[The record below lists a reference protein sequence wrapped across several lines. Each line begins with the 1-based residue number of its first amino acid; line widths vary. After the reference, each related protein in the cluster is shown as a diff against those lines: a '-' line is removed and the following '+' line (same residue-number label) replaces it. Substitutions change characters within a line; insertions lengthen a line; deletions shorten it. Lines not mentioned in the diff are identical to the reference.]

1 MDSERK
7 WTRGP
12 ARVAVWVIVG
22 ALPMAG
28 LASLL
33 LRSQLDPH
41 IENYPLHFVV
51 FGIVGAVAF
60 ALGYAAGEAA
70 NRRGDARILLLSLA
84 FMATGG
90 FLLLHAIGTPT
101 VLFAEEHAGFQVAIP
116 VGLVLSAVFAMG
128 SGFVDARPELADA
141 VIRHRGLLRG
151 GVLAAMA
158 GWFGWTVANLPPFGG
173 PNSEAATSR
182 LLTVFAVLGTAVYAV
197 AALRYWRLFR
207 NRRSWLAAAVVACFV
222 LLAQAMIGVAVTG
235 ERKWHASWWE
245 WHGLILLAYAVVG
258 LAVRREWADE
268 RFRRLYLP
276 TTRERYEDVSVLFAD
291 LVGFTGFAERSSPAR
306 AAGVLDA
313 YWGIAAPLITQ
324 RFGGEVEKFIG
335 DGIMARF
342 NVMGDQPDHAIR
354 AASAALA
361 LQREVAALVAR
372 HPDWP
377 RMRVGVN
384 SGTVLVREIGS
395 DGYVAYPSVGDAVN
409 TGARLES
416 LAPAGGVLIGHETY
430 LKLPPGTVVEKR
442 TGLRLRGK
450 DDTVDAYVL
459 HALPWAPGDNHRVE
473 GEEMFG
479 DLMSFETLRRQQE
492 RELEVQLSRKRFEP
506 RDTAPSGWR
515 AALAARLWDSARKRS
530 SLDRKRTALGRIP
543 LFAGLPQESF
553 ELLARNAE
561 VVAVPAGIDVIRE
574 GEAGHEFF
582 AIAAGDVEIS
592 KKGRRVAT
600 ERAGGVFGEIALLR
614 GIPRT
619 ATVTTTAP
627 SQLFVLHAQ
636 AFHSLV
642 APSFS

>member
-1 MDSERK
+1 M
-7 WTRGP
+7 
-12 ARVAVWVIVG
+12 
-22 ALPMAG
+22 
-28 LASLL
+28 
-33 LRSQLDPH
+33 
-41 IENYPLHFVV
+41 
-51 FGIVGAVAF
+51 
-60 ALGYAAGEAA
+60 
-70 NRRGDARILLLSLA
+70 
-84 FMATGG
+84 
-90 FLLLHAIGTPT
+90 
-101 VLFAEEHAGFQVAIP
+101 
-116 VGLVLSAVFAMG
+116 
-128 SGFVDARPELADA
+128 
-141 VIRHRGLLRG
+141 
-151 GVLAAMA
+151 
-158 GWFGWTVANLPPFGG
+158 
-173 PNSEAATSR
+173 
-182 LLTVFAVLGTAVYAV
+182 
-197 AALRYWRLFR
+197 
-207 NRRSWLAAAVVACFV
+207 
-222 LLAQAMIGVAVTG
+222 
-235 ERKWHASWWE
+235 
-245 WHGLILLAYAVVG
+245 
-258 LAVRREWADE
+258 
-268 RFRRLYLP
+268 
-276 TTRERYEDVSVLFAD
+276 
-291 LVGFTGFAERSSPAR
+291 
-306 AAGVLDA
+306 LDA

-324 RFGGEVEKFIG
+324 RFGGEVEKFVG

-342 NVMGDQPDHAIR
+342 NVMGDQPDHAMR

-361 LQREVAALVAR
+361 LQREVAALVTR

-430 LKLPPGTVVEKR
+430 LKLPAGTVVENR

-459 HALPWAPGDNHRVE
+459 HALPWAPGDNHLVE

-506 RDTAPSGWR
+506 RDTASDGWR
-515 AALAARLWDSARKRS
+515 AALAARLWDFARKRS

-543 LFAGLPQESF
+543 LFAGLPQERF
-553 ELLARNAE
+553 DLLARDAE
-561 VVAVPAGIDVIRE
+561 VVAVPAGIDLIRE

-582 AIAAGDVEIS
+582 AIAAGEVEIS

-600 ERAGGVFGEIALLR
+600 ESAGGVFGEIALLR

-627 SQLFVLHAQ
+627 SQLFVLNAQ

-642 APSFS
+642 APSLA